1 MCEWGCQGRFLGRH
15 HTSINQEG
23 QMGVIQMK
31 RSK

>member
-1 MCEWGCQGRFLGRH
+1 MCEWGCQGRFLGRRD
-15 HTSINQEG
+15 TSINQEG